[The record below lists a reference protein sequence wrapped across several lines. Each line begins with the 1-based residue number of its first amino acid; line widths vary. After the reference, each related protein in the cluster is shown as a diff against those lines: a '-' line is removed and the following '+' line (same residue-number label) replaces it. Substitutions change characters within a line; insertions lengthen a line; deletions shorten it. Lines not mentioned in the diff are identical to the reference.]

1 MKKLNILVIGG
12 GMYVTGRGTDSFGT
26 ILPSL
31 LNARKNNIVNKIA
44 IATTSPKSVS
54 FTKKTVNKLSKLM
67 GTKNQCEYFPSNKK
81 VDKNCYKKALNEFD
95 PDAVIISVPDHL
107 HKQITIDVL
116 KKKKHCLVVKPMAG
130 NLKDGLK
137 MLDKA
142 KKSKVVAEVEFHKRL
157 DESNIILKDKIKN
170 NEIGDP
176 LYATI
181 EYSQRKIVPEM
192 IFKKWSSKTNVFSYL
207 AVHYVDLIYFITG
220 YTPISVIAFGQKKY
234 LKSKGINT
242 WDAIQVIVEWR
253 KKSNDKF
260 ISTHITN
267 WIDSNKNSAISDQ
280 KINFVGTQGRFQADQ
295 KNRGI
300 EFVNSNGIESINPY
314 FSSSFYGETNKN
326 VYFKGY
332 GIANITEFLKDVISF
347 RSGKISL
354 KQLDE
359 SRPTFQS
366 SLIST
371 AVIDSVNK
379 SLNKNGEKIK
389 VNL

>member
-1 MKKLNILVIGG
+1 MKKLNILIVGG
-12 GMYVTGRGTDSFGT
+12 GMYVTGRGTNGLGT
-26 ILPSL
+26 ILPCL
-31 LNARKNNIVNKIA
+31 LDARRNKIVDRIA
-44 IATTSPKSVS
+44 VATTSSKSLAYV
-54 FTKKTVNKLSKLM
+54 KKIFNKTSKLI
-67 GTKNQCEYFPSNKK
+67 GTSNQCEYYPRNIKN
-81 VDKNCYKKALNEFD
+81 DKNSYKKALVEFN

-107 HKQITIDVL
+107 HKKITIDVL
-116 KKKKHCLVVKPMAG
+116 KMKKHCLVVKPMASS
-130 NLKDGLK
+130 LKDGKK
-137 MLDKA
+137 MLEHA
-142 KKSKVVAEVEFHKRL
+142 IKSKVVAEVEFHKRL
-157 DESNIILKDKIKN
+157 DESNMLLKEKIKN
-170 NEIGDP
+170 NEIGEL

-181 EYSQRKIVPEM
+181 EYSQRKNLPEKT
-192 IFKKWSSKTNVFSYL
+192 FKKWSSKTNVFSYL

-220 YTPISVIAFGQKKY
+220 YTPINVIAFGQKKY

-253 KKSNDKF
+253 KNSNDKF

-314 FSSSFYGETNKN
+314 FSSSFYDETNKN

-354 KQLDE
+354 KQLDK

-371 AVIDSVNK
+371 AIIDSVNK

-389 VNL
+389 INL

>member
-1 MKKLNILVIGG
+1 
-12 GMYVTGRGTDSFGT
+12 
-26 ILPSL
+26 
-31 LNARKNNIVNKIA
+31 
-44 IATTSPKSVS
+44 
-54 FTKKTVNKLSKLM
+54 
-67 GTKNQCEYFPSNKK
+67 
-81 VDKNCYKKALNEFD
+81 
-95 PDAVIISVPDHL
+95 
-107 HKQITIDVL
+107 
-116 KKKKHCLVVKPMAG
+116 
-130 NLKDGLK
+130 
-137 MLDKA
+137 ML
-142 KKSKVVAEVEFHKRL
+142 R
-157 DESNIILKDKIKN
+157 
-170 NEIGDP
+170 EIR
-176 LYATI
+176 I
-181 EYSQRKIVPEM
+181 R
-192 IFKKWSSKTNVFSYL
+192 
-207 AVHYVDLIYFITG
+207 
-220 YTPISVIAFGQKKY
+220 
-234 LKSKGINT
+234 
-242 WDAIQVIVEWR
+242 R

-314 FSSSFYGETNKN
+314 FSSSFYDETNKN